1 MALKLPS
8 NGKKQR
14 RGGPL
19 PFRYVLLISFVIFIF
34 LTAQGL
40 YFIDQHVRPALMT
53 IATIETQRISTQ
65 AINQAVSR
73 DLTDQEHLD
82 ELVLMETTE
91 DGDISSLAFDAS
103 IYNQVLEDAIDLIHS
118 YLQEVESGMTEGE
131 LPSEL
136 EAEIEDAGVGRVE
149 DGGIYNIPLGMAT
162 NNALLAQL
170 GPQVPVSFSAV
181 GDPHVDMEERIENV
195 GINNTWLRIGL
206 SIEMDIRVVIPFGT
220 EQETAT
226 TFVPVGM
233 VFVPGDVPDYYGE
246 GGGMPIPAITP
257 SGDEEGVEM
266 QDPDAEIEET
276 PSDEEDEANVP

>member
-19 PFRYVLLISFVIFIF
+19 PFRYVFLISLVIFIF
-34 LTAQGL
+34 LTVQGL
-40 YFIDQHVRPALMT
+40 YFIDQHVRPALLT

-82 ELVLMETTE
+82 DLVLMETTE

-103 IYNQVLEDAIDLIHS
+103 VYNQVLEDAIDLIHS
-118 YLQEVESGMTEGE
+118 YLEEVESGMAGGGI
-131 LPSEL
+131 PSEL
-136 EAEIEDAGVGRVE
+136 EEEIEDAGVGRVE
-149 DGGIYNIPLGMAT
+149 DGSIYNIPLGMAT

-181 GDPHVDMEERIENV
+181 GDPHVDMEERVENV

-220 EQETAT
+220 EEDTAT

-246 GGGMPIPAITP
+246 GGGMPIPAINP
-257 SGDEEGVEM
+257 SGDEEEVEM
-266 QDPDAEIEET
+266 QAPDAETED
-276 PSDEEDEANVP
+276 PPAGEDETN